1 MVLLRKQLAEA
12 LETTLSLKH
21 EREKLEDK
29 TARHSQS
36 VVQLQANLDEN
47 TGLIAALRENIKDLE
62 SQSEHKYIHVK

>member
-29 TARHSQS
+29 TARNSQS
-36 VVQLQANLDEN
+36 VVQLQATLDEN
-47 TGLIAALRENIKDLE
+47 AGLIAALRENIKDLE
-62 SQSEHKYIHVK
+62 SKLEHK